1 MITSDVLPPEL
12 QVCYC
17 IPCDFTDKNRSY
29 EMSSFVESHGLT
41 KLNKEPIEF
50 VNYHKKQLSRIYPKG
65 KYGVIGHWKN

>member
-1 MITSDVLPPEL
+1 
-12 QVCYC
+12 
-17 IPCDFTDKNRSY
+17 
-29 EMSSFVESHGLT
+29 MSSFVESHGLT